1 MEMLK
6 MSEGLSN
13 NNNFPP
19 WLSESANRI
28 IDHMNLDHADPLA
41 ASLISLY
48 EVKDKN
54 AKMVKLETDGYH
66 IYSNDEYFFIPF
78 SRKCNSVE
86 EYKAELIKQFRIYRS
101 FGL

>member
-6 MSEGLSN
+6 MSEGLSKN
-13 NNNFPP
+13 NNNLPP

-28 IDHMNLDHADPLA
+28 IDHMNLDHADSIA
-41 ASLISLY
+41 ASLNALY

-78 SRKCNSVE
+78 SRKCNSLVS
-86 EYKAELIKQFRIYRS
+86 AIFI
-101 FGL
+101 

>member
-1 MEMLK
+1 MLK

-13 NNNFPP
+13 NNNNLPP

-28 IDHMNLDHADPLA
+28 IDHMNLDHADSIA
-41 ASLISLY
+41 ASLNALY

-66 IYSNDEYFFIPF
+66 ICSNDEYFFIPF

-86 EYKAELIKQFRIYRS
+86 EYKAELIKQAQLYRS